1 VGFGTQVDPSQA
13 VDSREYRDI
22 EEVSM
27 ARTVEVPEYE
37 IHEKVRLNP
46 ATTALVVGDMQN
58 DFVKEG
64 GSLVVP
70 DAEQT
75 IPAIRDLLDQARSAG
90 AKVVFTQDTHREG
103 DPEWEIW
110 GEHCRE
116 GSWGWQVVDELAPR
130 EDEATVRKPRYDA
143 FYGTSLEHMLR
154 TWGVDTLIICG
165 TVANI
170 CVFYTASGAAMRWFR
185 VLVPDDCTS
194 SFTDFDMQVALSQT
208 AFLLGRVTRSTDIEM
223 GRGATEFYQSKVE
236 EAAREG

>member
-1 VGFGTQVDPSQA
+1 
-13 VDSREYRDI
+13 
-22 EEVSM
+22 M

-37 IHEKVRLNP
+37 VQGRVRVDQSR
-46 ATTALVVGDMQN
+46 TALIVGDMQN

-70 DAEQT
+70 DAERT
-75 IPAIRDLLDQARSAG
+75 IPAIRDLLDRARGSG
-90 AKVVFTQDTHREG
+90 MKVVFTQDTHREG
-103 DPEWEIW
+103 DPEWAIW

-130 EDEATVRKPRYDA
+130 TEEPSVHKPRYDA

-154 TWGVDTLIICG
+154 VWAVDTLIICG

-170 CVFYTASGAAMRWFR
+170 CVFYTASGAAMRWFK
-185 VLVPDDCTS
+185 VLVPRDCIS
-194 SFTDFDMQVALSQT
+194 SFSDFDMEVSLSQT
-208 AFLLGRVTRSTDIEM
+208 ASLLGTVTRSTDIEI
-223 GRGATEFYQSKVE
+223 GETNGAYRSKIE